1 MVTAPEIR
9 PAGHEA
15 PMEHSIFKYILRHS
29 APQQLYLLAV
39 TVAYYPFLYISLE
52 LPKVIVNQAIEV
64 GPTPPYMLRIF
75 GIERSL
81 DMPQVWFLMAL
92 CFVWLLIF
100 FVNGGFKYH
109 INIYKG
115 LLGEGLLRQLRH
127 ELFARMLRFPLPR
140 FRRLGQGEVI
150 PIVTAEV
157 EPLGGFIGTAF
168 ADPMFYGGQLVI
180 ILSFILIQD
189 PLLGLAA
196 IAFYPLQLYLIP
208 KLQRRINNL
217 AKNRVRNVRR
227 LSDHIGETVA
237 GIVEVRANDAAD
249 LELARFDE
257 RLGRIYGIRYQIYR
271 RKFFIKFLNNFIDKL
286 TPFFFLSIGGY
297 LVIHGDLTLGALL
310 AVLAAYKDLGAPWRE
325 MLLWYQQKEDVRVK
339 YEQITEQF
347 ELRDMAEDSRPGP
360 EADFPLAGEIE
371 VNASLTDENGF
382 RVLDNAAMTMPVGA
396 HTAIVGDSASGKSE
410 LAILLAGLDRP
421 GSGTVTIG
429 GREIADLPVSVTG
442 RRIGYVDPQAK
453 LQNASIGENLVY
465 GLKRRPRNPPTAPE
479 PDFMEGDSGESDAR
493 EDMSRR
499 APPAD
504 GHLPFGPRSDWID
517 YAAAGVNDPDALDT
531 RIVEV
536 LRIVELARDVYQMGL
551 RSRLNPVAHPEVA
564 ARILDARQSMHA
576 RLRASSMTAL
586 VEPFDVARY
595 NGNATVGENLLF
607 GVPRDERFRM
617 DELAEHP
624 YVRSV
629 LDRFALTGDFI
640 EIGRRLAEI
649 MIELFADLPP
659 GHEYF
664 DQFSFIAAEDL
675 PAYRTIVR
683 SAARGAQLSGEQR
696 QQLLALSFMLVTER
710 HRLGLIDGAV
720 QERIL
725 AARRAFRAELP
736 DSLQDAVAFFDSA
749 RYNPAATIQDNILFG
764 RLAYGHAHAER
775 RIGFLMEQ
783 ILDELELREA
793 VTAAGLRYP
802 AGIGGARLSHGQRQ
816 KLVLARALLKRPDLL
831 IVNEAAEAFDK
842 QSQAR
847 IIERVRADLADRGL
861 VWVTSATEAA
871 RCFERIAVMKNGRII
886 DQGDFEMLT
895 KPGGSLYQPLR
906 VA

>member
-1 MVTAPEIR
+1 MVHAPKSR
-9 PAGHEA
+9 QAGHA
-15 PMEHSIFKYILRHS
+15 LPMEHSIFKYILRHS
-29 APQQLYLLAV
+29 APQQFYLLAV
-39 TVAYYPFLYISLE
+39 TVGYYPFLYISLE
-52 LPKVIVNQAIEV
+52 LPKVIVNQAIEA
-64 GPTPPYMLRIF
+64 GPVPPYTLKIF
-75 GIERSL
+75 GLEQSL
-81 DMPQVWFLMAL
+81 DLPQIWFLMAL
-92 CFVWLLIF
+92 CFAWLLVF
-100 FVNGGFKYH
+100 LVNGGFKYH

-115 LLGEGLLRQLRH
+115 LLGEGLLRGLRR
-127 ELFARMLRFPLPR
+127 ELYSRMLRFPLPR

-150 PIVTAEV
+150 PIITAEV

-208 KLQRRINNL
+208 KLQRRINSL
-217 AKNRVRNVRR
+217 AKRRVRNVRR
-227 LSDHIGETVA
+227 LSDHIGETVS
-237 GIVEVRANDAAD
+237 GIVEVRANDTAD
-249 LELARFDE
+249 LEMARFDA

-297 LVIHGDLTLGALL
+297 LVIQGDLTLGALL

-325 MLLWYQQKEDVRVK
+325 MLLWYQQKEDIRVK
-339 YEQITEQF
+339 YEQIIEQF
-347 ELRDMAEDSRPGP
+347 DSGDIPAEPPDPA
-360 EADFPLAGEIE
+360 EADFALTGNIE
-371 VNASLTDENGF
+371 VNVSLTDENGF
-382 RVLDNAAMTMPVGA
+382 RVLDNAAMTLPLAA
-396 HTAIVGDSASGKSE
+396 HTAIVGDSASGKAE
-410 LAILLAGLDRP
+410 LALLLAGLDRP
-421 GSGTVTIG
+421 GSGTVMID
-429 GREIADLPVSVTG
+429 GRDIADLPVSVTG
-442 RRIGYVDPQAK
+442 RRIGYVDPHAK

-465 GLKRRPRNPPTAPE
+465 GLKRRPRALDMDVDADAVTAALDPGQDDAPPPT
-479 PDFMEGDSGESDAR
+479 
-493 EDMSRR
+493 
-499 APPAD
+499 PAN
-504 GHLPFGPRSDWID
+504 GHLPFGPRGDWID
-517 YAAAGVNDPDALDT
+517 YAAAGVDGADALGK

-536 LRIVELARDVYQMGL
+536 LRIVEFARDVYQMGL
-551 RSRLNPVAHPEVA
+551 RSRLNPVAQPEIA
-564 ARILDARQSMHA
+564 ARILDARESMRA

-624 YVRSV
+624 YMRSV

-649 MIELFADLPP
+649 MVELFADLPP

-664 DQFSFIAAEDL
+664 EQFSFVSAEEL
-675 PAYRTIVR
+675 PAYRTIIR
-683 SAARGAQLSGEQR
+683 RAARGAQLSDEQR

-710 HRLGLIDGAV
+710 HRLGLIDSTV

-736 DSLQDAVAFFDSA
+736 DSLQDAIAFFDSA

-764 RLAYGHAHAER
+764 RLAYGHAYGER
-775 RIGFLMEQ
+775 QIGYMMEQ

-802 AGIGGARLSHGQRQ
+802 AGIGGARLSHSQRQ

-831 IVNEAAEAFDK
+831 IVNEAAEAFDQ

-847 IIERVRADLADRGL
+847 IIEHVRGDLAGRGL
-861 VWVTSATEAA
+861 VWVTNAAESA
-871 RCFERIAVMKNGRII
+871 RYFERIVVMKHGRII
-886 DQGDFEMLT
+886 DQGDYEMLAR
-895 KPGGSLYQPLR
+895 PGGPLYKPLQY
-906 VA
+906 A

>member
-1 MVTAPEIR
+1 
-9 PAGHEA
+9 
-15 PMEHSIFKYILRHS
+15 MEHSIFRYILRHS

-52 LPKVIVNQAIEV
+52 LPKVIVNQAIEA
-64 GPTPPYMLRIF
+64 GPTPPYVLKILW
-75 GIERSL
+75 IERTVDL
-81 DMPQVWFLMAL
+81 PQVSFLMAL
-92 CFVWLLIF
+92 CFTWLLIF
-100 FVNGGFKYH
+100 VVNGGFKYH

-115 LLGEGLLRQLRH
+115 LLGEGLLRELRH

-168 ADPMFYGGQLVI
+168 ADPLFYGGQLVI

-208 KLQRRINNL
+208 KLQRRINSL
-217 AKNRVRNVRR
+217 AKQRVRNVRR
-227 LSDHIGETVA
+227 LSDHIGETVS
-237 GIVEVRANDAAD
+237 GIVDIRANDTAE

-257 RLGRIYGIRYQIYR
+257 RLGRIYGIRHQIYR

-297 LVIHGDLTLGALL
+297 LVIQGDLTLGALL

-325 MLLWYQQKEDVRVK
+325 MLLWYQQKEDVRIK
-339 YEQITEQF
+339 YGQIVERF
-347 ELRDMAEDSRPGP
+347 DLRETPPPQPVSKGP
-360 EADFPLAGEIE
+360 ADIPLTGKIEI
-371 VNASLTDENGF
+371 NASLTDENGF
-382 RVLDNAAMTMPVGA
+382 RVLDNAALTLPVA
-396 HTAIVGDSASGKSE
+396 SHTAIVGDAASGKSE
-410 LAILLAGLDRP
+410 LAMLLAGLDRP
-421 GSGTVTIG
+421 GSGIVTIG
-429 GREIADLPVSVTG
+429 GHEVADLPVTVTG
-442 RRIGYVDPQAK
+442 RRIGYVDSQAR

-465 GLKRRPRNPPTAPE
+465 GLKRRPAGQEPASGAASEAAPG
-479 PDFMEGDSGESDAR
+479 GDSVKS
-493 EDMSRR
+493 
-499 APPAD
+499 APPPEAD
-504 GHLPFGPRSDWID
+504 KHLPFGTRADWID
-517 YAAAGVNDPDALDT
+517 YTAAGVDGPETLGR

-551 RSRLNPVAHPEVA
+551 RSRLNPVLYPDIA
-564 ARILDARQSMHA
+564 ARILDARESMHA
-576 RLRASSMTAL
+576 RLRASAVTAL

-595 NGNATVGENLLF
+595 NGNATIGENLLF

-624 YVRSV
+624 YMRSV

-649 MIELFADLPP
+649 MVELFADLPS
-659 GHEYF
+659 GHGYF
-664 DQFSFIAAEDL
+664 EQFSFVTAEDL

-683 SAARGAQLSGEQR
+683 HAARGGSLSEGQR
-696 QQLLALSFMLVTER
+696 RRLLALTFMLVTER
-710 HRLGLIDGAV
+710 HRLGLIDGGM

-736 DSLQDAVAFFDSA
+736 ASLQDAIAFFDSA

-764 RLAYGHAHAER
+764 RLAYGYAYAER
-775 RIGFLMEQ
+775 QIGYLMEQ
-783 ILDELELREA
+783 VLDELELREA

-802 AGIGGARLSHGQRQ
+802 AGVGGARLSHAQRQ
-816 KLVLARALLKRPDLL
+816 KLALARALLKRPDLL
-831 IVNEAAEAFDK
+831 IVNQATEAFDH
-842 QSQAR
+842 QTQAR
-847 IIERVRADLADRGL
+847 IIERLRADLDGRGL
-861 VWVTSATEAA
+861 IWVTSATEAA
-871 RCFERIAVMKNGRII
+871 RCFERIAVMKNGRIVE
-886 DQGDFEMLT
+886 QGDYAMLT
-895 KPGGSLYQPLR
+895 QPGGPLHQPLR

>member
-1 MVTAPEIR
+1 
-9 PAGHEA
+9 
-15 PMEHSIFKYILRHS
+15 MENSIFKYILRHS

-39 TVAYYPFLYISLE
+39 TVAYYPFLYVSLE
-52 LPKVIVNQAIEV
+52 LPKVIVNQAIEA
-64 GPTPPYMLRIF
+64 GPIPPYTLRIF
-75 GIERSL
+75 GVESRIDL
-81 DMPQVWFLMAL
+81 PQVGFLMAL
-92 CFVWLLIF
+92 CFTWLLIF

-115 LLGEGLLRQLRH
+115 LLGESLLRGLRH
-127 ELFARMLRFPLPR
+127 ELFARMLQLPLPR

-150 PIVTAEV
+150 PIITAEV

-168 ADPMFYGGQLVI
+168 ADPLFYGGQLVI

-196 IAFYPLQLYLIP
+196 ITFYPLQLYLIP
-208 KLQRRINNL
+208 KLQRRINML
-217 AKNRVRNVRR
+217 AKQRVRNVRR
-227 LSDHIGETVA
+227 LSDHIGETVS
-237 GIVEVRANDAAD
+237 GIVEVRANDMAD

-310 AVLAAYKDLGAPWRE
+310 AVLAAYKDLGSPWRE
-325 MLLWYQQKEDVRVK
+325 MLIWYQQKEDIRVK
-339 YEQITEQF
+339 YEQIIERF
-347 ELRDMAEDSRPGP
+347 DMHN
-360 EADFPLAGEIE
+360 AGESPDQLPDDLPKGPLSGMIE

-382 RVLDNAAMTMPVGA
+382 RVLDNAAFTLPVSTHA
-396 HTAIVGDSASGKSE
+396 AIVGDSASGKTE
-410 LAILLAGLDRP
+410 LALLLAGLERP
-421 GSGTVTIG
+421 GSGTVTID
-429 GREIADLPVSVTG
+429 GREVADMPVAVTG
-442 RRIGYVDPQAK
+442 RRIGYVDPHAR
-453 LQNASIGENLVY
+453 LQNGSIGENLVY
-465 GLKRRPRNPPTAPE
+465 GLKRKPAAPAVAAESPPDAEEVKP
-479 PDFMEGDSGESDAR
+479 PPSDS
-493 EDMSRR
+493 
-499 APPAD
+499 
-504 GHLPFGPRSDWID
+504 HLPFGSRGDWID
-517 YAAAGVNDPDALDT
+517 YAAAGVDGPEALG
-531 RIVEV
+531 RRVVEV

-551 RSRLNPVAHPEVA
+551 RSRINPVLHPEVA
-564 ARILDARQSMHA
+564 ARILDARESMRA
-576 RLRASSMTAL
+576 RLRASAMTAL

-649 MIELFADLPP
+649 MVELFADLPP

-664 DQFSFIAAEDL
+664 EQFSFVSAEDL
-675 PAYRTIVR
+675 PAYETIVR
-683 SAARGAQLSGEQR
+683 RAARGQPLSEEQR
-696 QQLLALSFMLVTER
+696 QHLLGLSFLLVTER
-710 HRLGLIDGAV
+710 HRLGLIDASL

-736 DSLQDAVAFFDSA
+736 ESLQDAIAFFDSA

-764 RLAYGHAHAER
+764 RLAYGHAYGER
-775 RIGFLMEQ
+775 QIGFLMEQ
-783 ILDELELREA
+783 LLDELELREA

-802 AGIGGARLSHGQRQ
+802 AGVGGARLSHAQRQ

-847 IIERVRADLADRGL
+847 IIEHVRNDLAGRGL
-861 VWVTSATEAA
+861 VWVTSATDAA
-871 RCFERIAVMKNGRII
+871 QYFDTIIVMKGGRII
-886 DQGDFEMLT
+886 EQGEFAKLAR
-895 KPGGSLYQPLR
+895 PGGPLYQPMQI
-906 VA
+906 A